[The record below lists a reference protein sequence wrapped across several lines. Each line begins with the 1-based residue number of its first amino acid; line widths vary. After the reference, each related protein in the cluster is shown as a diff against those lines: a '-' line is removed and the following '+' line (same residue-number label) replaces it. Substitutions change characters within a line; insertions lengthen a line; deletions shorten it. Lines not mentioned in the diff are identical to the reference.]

1 MLENKV
7 QVSDLKSGNV
17 KSNQGKS
24 VDALALSKRWTVS
37 SDRAKNTVRKKIQ
50 HRIRTVMNPQMSRR
64 YPSNEGMVRYPRLP
78 HTLFTD
84 IMISGTVSKRG
95 NKNAQVYGTS
105 FSWTTLLPMKLN
117 SDTHET
123 LPLLFK
129 RDGVPPEMIMDKS
142 KEQLSRNF
150 CNKLREAN
158 FHKKIIKPHPPW
170 RTATKRN
177 I

>member
-64 YPSNEGMVRYPRLP
+64 YLTNDRILRYPCILHP
-78 HTLFTD
+78 LLNDT
-84 IMISGTVSKRG
+84 MISGNVSKRG
-95 NKNAQVYGTS
+95 NNNSQVYGTS
-105 FSWTTLLPMKLN
+105 FGWTRLFPMRLN
-117 SDTHET
+117 SDAHET
-123 LPLLFK
+123 LSLLFK
-129 RDGVPPEMIMDKS
+129 SDCVPPGMIMD
-142 KEQLSRNF
+142 N
-150 CNKLREAN
+150 
-158 FHKKIIKPHPPW
+158 
-170 RTATKRN
+170 TK
-177 I
+177 